1 MDMQQARDQLEHLF
15 FGVTAPFE
23 PRCVPPGVEPI
34 RIATALGRAIA
45 IVYAC
50 EIEEV
55 RAALG
60 RIEAGL
66 PHDSVSSLIQ
76 KERAA
81 VDKLEA
87 NVASLM
93 TDFP

>member
-1 MDMQQARDQLEHLF
+1 MQQVRDQLEDLF
-15 FGVTAPFE
+15 WGVIAPYE
-23 PRCVPPGVEPI
+23 PRHVPPGVESI
-34 RIATALGRAIA
+34 GMLTALGRAIA
-45 IVYAC
+45 LVYTC

-76 KERAA
+76 RERAA
-81 VDKLEA
+81 MDTLEA
-87 NVASLM
+87 DVASLM
-93 TDFP
+93 REFP

>member
-1 MDMQQARDQLEHLF
+1 M
-15 FGVTAPFE
+15 PS
-23 PRCVPPGVEPI
+23 
-34 RIATALGRAIA
+34 GRAIA

-60 RIEAGL
+60 WIEAGL

-76 KERAA
+76 RERAA
-81 VDKLEA
+81 MEKLQAEM
-87 NVASLM
+87 ASLM
-93 TDFP
+93 REFP